1 MVPGARGS
9 IIETPPRKKEQA
21 GVIPFIVGSL
31 AVFAAGYVQGCAGFG
46 FSMVAVP
53 PMMMVMPPT
62 TVVPILVLLSL
73 LNTTYLALRYRRHV
87 LPGLVGPLC
96 AGGLLGLPVGMLFLT
111 RVPGPGFKIACGA
124 LIIAV
129 AVAVFT
135 GWRHPIRN
143 RLVALCSMGVLSG
156 ALNGSM
162 SLSGP
167 PVILFLASQDTPRDV
182 FRANLVAY
190 FTLLNIVAVPAFIAW
205 GLVTREVVL
214 DTLVFVPILIP
225 ATLLGARM
233 GGRIPEKSFQK
244 LAMACVAVLGALL
257 ISQSVASLF

>member
-1 MVPGARGS
+1 MVPGVRGS
-9 IIETPPRKKEQA
+9 IIETSPREKEQA

-62 TVVPILVLLSL
+62 TVVPILCLLSM
-73 LNTTYLALRYRRHV
+73 LNSAYLALHYRRHI
-87 LPGLVGPLC
+87 LPRLVGPLI
-96 AGGLLGLPVGMLFLT
+96 AGGLVGIPAGMLLLT
-111 RVPGPGFKIACGA
+111 RLSGPGFKILCGT
-124 LIIAV
+124 LIV
-129 AVAVFT
+129 AVAIALFT
-135 GWRHPIRN
+135 GWRHPIQKRV
-143 RLVALCSMGVLSG
+143 LALCSMGVLSG
-156 ALNGSM
+156 ALNASM

-190 FTLLNIVAVPAFIAW
+190 FTLINALAIPAFIAW
-205 GLVTREVVL
+205 GLVTREVML
-214 DTLVFVPILIP
+214 DTLAFVPILIP

-244 LAMACVAVLGALL
+244 LAMVCVAILGALL